1 MKDLVESAG
10 VMRMNER
17 RALHRVAVVVHHD
30 RPLALELA
38 STVIEWAASIGASVM
53 MTEDDA
59 AIVRDLATRGCAPR
73 R

>member
-1 MKDLVESAG
+1 
-10 VMRMNER
+10 MRMNER

-59 AIVRDLATRGCAPR
+59 AIVRDLATRGLRPKALNQGSCRPR
-73 R
+73 M